1 MSKRLG
7 RKSGQKQPTNH
18 SVECWGHRVKW
29 YDPDWLGSCHAWVGE
44 APKRFPKLYEV
55 MWHCRHPV
63 GFMLGL
69 RSGWPGFPSK
79 SRHISSHG
87 FESGSQRLPRLYRSG
102 VQSSQ
107 ISLTLFFSLCH
118 DHNRKMPQDVTR
130 RQFLSGDMSRLS
142 SADLFKRV
150 PHMDSMIDYRKINH
164 KRNAII
170 LDIILLLFYSIAFF
184 VSWLRSVL
192 RVCMVTSNDLVLS
205 ETFPRPEHHGIVA
218 KRTCCASFQQPSGDT
233 VLPSLCTPPSQ
244 RRLHTWWTWHRG
256 DHQDQEQYLTEIDW
270 ICIESF
276 KIPWA
281 KVSTKMPYNDLTP
294 QVLVEDMW
302 TRQGG
307 YCIIPSIGETQ
318 SHCLTCIP
326 SSSQ

>member
-1 MSKRLG
+1 
-7 RKSGQKQPTNH
+7 
-18 SVECWGHRVKW
+18 
-29 YDPDWLGSCHAWVGE
+29 
-44 APKRFPKLYEV
+44 

-170 LDIILLLFYSIAFF
+170 LDIILLLFYSSFFCVLIAFCF
-184 VSWLRSVL
+184 AGLHGY
-192 RVCMVTSNDLVLS
+192 
-205 ETFPRPEHHGIVA
+205 FKRP
-218 KRTCCASFQQPSGDT
+218 CA
-233 VLPSLCTPPSQ
+233 L
-244 RRLHTWWTWHRG
+244 
-256 DHQDQEQYLTEIDW
+256 
-270 ICIESF
+270 
-276 KIPWA
+276 
-281 KVSTKMPYNDLTP
+281 
-294 QVLVEDMW
+294 
-302 TRQGG
+302 
-307 YCIIPSIGETQ
+307 
-318 SHCLTCIP
+318 
-326 SSSQ
+326 